1 MVGSIA
7 PWFTYS
13 PTLIVCWKTVDYVII
28 STKAQIINGHE
39 IIKPA
44 FEIFADALTEA
55 ALACIMYKL
64 LAMTYKS
71 TIQIKVEGLNIL
83 SSDPMRDNIMATSNN
98 QLLRLTTIVNQ
109 LQLNHVKCSSIENV
123 NFTKDS
129 IFLPQRKKILER

>member
-1 MVGSIA
+1 M
-7 PWFTYS
+7 
-13 PTLIVCWKTVDYVII
+13 DYVII

-44 FEIFADALTEA
+44 FGIFADALTEA

-123 NFTKDS
+123 NFTQDS